1 MGSRVGKE
9 LAYTLFPPALQSGI
23 AALPLCLRWPSLA
36 PHLPDSFPA
45 PEKPLGVGRMG
56 GGLPSSVS
64 ASESPSVWLWGT
76 LRRMNWPQGSKAG
89 LQSSL
94 SRRRPISPMLL
105 CLQGPTCH
113 VGAEVTS

>member
-56 GGLPSSVS
+56 GGCPALS
-64 ASESPSVWLWGT
+64 
-76 LRRMNWPQGSKAG
+76 Q
-89 LQSSL
+89 LQS
-94 SRRRPISPMLL
+94 P
-105 CLQGPTCH
+105 LQSGCGVPC
-113 VGAEVTS
+113 GG

>member
-56 GGLPSSVS
+56 GG
-64 ASESPSVWLWGT
+64 AA
-76 LRRMNWPQGSKAG
+76 Q
-89 LQSSL
+89 
-94 SRRRPISPMLL
+94 L
-105 CLQGPTCH
+105 CLSFRVPFSLV
-113 VGAEVTS
+113 VGYLAEDELATGE

>member
-56 GGLPSSVS
+56 GGGCPALS
-64 ASESPSVWLWGT
+64 
-76 LRRMNWPQGSKAG
+76 Q
-89 LQSSL
+89 LQS
-94 SRRRPISPMLL
+94 P
-105 CLQGPTCH
+105 LQSGCGVPC
-113 VGAEVTS
+113 GG